1 VLVAKTAWV
10 VVTRSKSH
18 FSLLPHK
25 DNLQRMPTEV
35 SGATPLYT
43 HPTHPPHL
51 NAASFQ
57 QKYKASIAPGAEGE
71 EFWLKVP
78 LHVA

>member
-1 VLVAKTAWV
+1 
-10 VVTRSKSH
+10 
-18 FSLLPHK
+18 
-25 DNLQRMPTEV
+25 MPTEV

-51 NAASFQ
+51 NAATFQ